1 VWSFQYLTHCKKTA
15 FSFEVKQVKINIT
28 IERKY
33 ELQSPIKVISVFG
46 LHKEQRKIPKYL
58 Q

>member
-1 VWSFQYLTHCKKTA
+1 VEFSVFDTLQKTA
-15 FSFEVKQVKINIT
+15 FSFEVKQVKINLT